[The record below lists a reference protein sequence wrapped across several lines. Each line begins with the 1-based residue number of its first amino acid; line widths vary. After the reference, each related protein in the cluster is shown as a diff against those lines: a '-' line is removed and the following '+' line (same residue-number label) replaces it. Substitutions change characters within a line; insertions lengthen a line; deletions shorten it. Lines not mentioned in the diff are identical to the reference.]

1 MLRYR
6 SYSVDFLRKPKV
18 MLEDDE
24 IKSINDLMDK
34 RATDE
39 ECRLT
44 SEIYKSAFA
53 KIQKGLED
61 ENYFDV
67 ICLSQSIMNERLG
80 KLLQTFQ
87 GIEDKFKLMTG
98 LEETISNLLSFMDLQ
113 KIEIDAELNVE
124 TSEAIET
131 EFDQMPAYR
140 ESLKDSVVTSV
151 ESNPSPSQPKRR
163 AKSTIETRNQE
174 RDAKLSLD
182 QRKHLQLVMMEIKVA
197 HPDKSAA
204 EIKSEALDK
213 LDELHR
219 KFSPKKGR

>member
-24 IKSINDLMDK
+24 IKSIDDLMDK

-39 ECRLT
+39 QLRLT
-44 SEIYKSAFA
+44 SELYKSAFA
-53 KIQKGLED
+53 RIQKGLED

-113 KIEIDAELNVE
+113 NNEIYSDISTGQKGNTWVDRRD
-124 TSEAIET
+124 TSLHEYVSVFSDNINFT
-131 EFDQMPAYR
+131 R
-140 ESLKDSVVTSV
+140 EMRDGF
-151 ESNPSPSQPKRR
+151 NRR
-163 AKSTIETRNQE
+163 T
-174 RDAKLSLD
+174 
-182 QRKHLQLVMMEIKVA
+182 
-197 HPDKSAA
+197 A
-204 EIKSEALDK
+204 EIGVQLAIKTITVIDRLMD
-213 LDELHR
+213 
-219 KFSPKKGR
+219 